1 MPHVSGHGRPGF
13 SPPASTPSPAFSPQD
28 MNIPEAPAP
37 SQNFGSNV
45 VIGGGGNPG
54 DAGGSTSDGFSGNP
68 FIIGGGGSGGTGGSG
83 GSGGDD
89 DQQTTNVVD
98 TETKVTPGPDTILK
112 NVFNFGTGLAI
123 GNPLVNFGINTLKSF
138 NSNNRFYDKVLEGG
152 LSGIDRNDQVTLA
165 NLIARGADERTLK
178 EFIDKRNLSPDER
191 INLSND
197 IKSLRDR
204 IVDRDYEGLVEQYQ
218 EGKPDTFGENL
229 AQLAGKFD
237 RKSGLTR
244 EDLRDELGPEGE
256 AYLKAT
262 NPQLYYS
269 FTDPQTSQGIAEL
282 ASQSFVNTGDRV
294 ADRRYNARIMEA
306 RAKEMDRQTRQD
318 ANMGQSSPAF
328 TQPGGPA
335 QPPGTN
341 PPGTPPPTTPPQQP
355 SPPFVPFPSTG
366 IASIFDP
373 KFMGPSFDPRNMA
386 DYGRRGIGNR
396 AFDQF
401 YKNLNLFPRA

>member
-1 MPHVSGHGRPGF
+1 MPHVPGHGRPGF

-28 MNIPEAPAP
+28 MNIPPASPPAFSPQDMNIPPASPPPRGPVGGPPPP
-37 SQNFGSNV
+37 SGGDGGD
-45 VIGGGGNPG
+45 GGGG
-54 DAGGSTSDGFSGNP
+54 
-68 FIIGGGGSGGTGGSG
+68 GGGG
-83 GSGGDD
+83 DD
-89 DQQTTNVVD
+89 NQQTTNVVD
-98 TETKVTPGPDTILK
+98 TETKVTPGPDTILE
-112 NVFNFGTGLAI
+112 NVFNFGTGLVI
-123 GNPLVNFGINTLKSF
+123 GNPLVNFGINTLKGF
-138 NSNNRFYDKVLEGG
+138 NSTNRFYDKVLEGG

-165 NLIARGADERTLK
+165 NLIAQGADERTLK
-178 EFIDKRNLSPDER
+178 EFIDKRNLSPKER
-191 INLSND
+191 IDLSND
-197 IKSLRDR
+197 IKFLRDR

-244 EDLRDELGPEGE
+244 EDLIDELGPEGE

-328 TQPGGPA
+328 TPPGGPA
-335 QPPGTN
+335 QPPAT
-341 PPGTPPPTTPPQQP
+341 PPGGGTPPPTTPPQQP

-401 YKNLNLFPRA
+401 YKNLSLFPRA

>member
-1 MPHVSGHGRPGF
+1 MPHVPGHGRQGF

-28 MNIPEAPAP
+28 MNIPPASPPAFSPQDMNIPPASPPPQGPVGGPPPP
-37 SQNFGSNV
+37 SSS
-45 VIGGGGNPG
+45 P
-54 DAGGSTSDGFSGNP
+54 P
-68 FIIGGGGSGGTGGSG
+68 P
-83 GSGGDD
+83 SGGDGGDGD
-89 DQQTTNVVD
+89 DNQQTTNVVD

-123 GNPLVNFGINTLKSF
+123 GNPLVNFGINTLKGF
-138 NSNNRFYDKVLEGG
+138 NSNNKFYDKVLEGG

-165 NLIARGADERTLK
+165 NLIAQGADERTLK

-197 IKSLRDR
+197 IKFLRDQ
-204 IVDRDYEGLVEQYQ
+204 IIDRDYEGLVEQYQ
-218 EGKPDTFGENL
+218 EGRPDTFGENL

-269 FTDPQTSQGIAEL
+269 FTDPQTSQGIADL

-318 ANMGQSSPAF
+318 ANMGQTSPAF
-328 TQPGGPA
+328 TQPIERPVLPSPGPR
-335 QPPGTN
+335 PPID
-341 PPGTPPPTTPPQQP
+341 PPPQQP

-401 YKNLNLFPRA
+401 YENLNLFPRA

>member
-1 MPHVSGHGRPGF
+1 MANG
-13 SPPASTPSPAFSPQD
+13 PAGMTTR
-28 MNIPEAPAP
+28 ERER
-37 SQNFGSNV
+37 SQNFGPNI
-45 VIGGGGNPG
+45 VIGGNPG
-54 DAGGSTSDGFSGNP
+54 DAGGSTSRPPQGP
-68 FIIGGGGSGGTGGSG
+68 VGGPPPPSSPPPPP
-83 GSGGDD
+83 SDDDD
-89 DQQTTNVVD
+89 DQQTTNIFTDPETGKSGID
-98 TETKVTPGPDTILK
+98 TALE
-112 NVFNFGTGLAI
+112 NVFKLGSGLVI
-123 GNPLVNFGINTLKSF
+123 GNPLVSFGIGALKGF
-138 NSNNRFYDKVLEGG
+138 NDTNRFYDKVLEDG

-165 NLIARGADERTLK
+165 NLIAQGADERTLK

-191 INLSND
+191 INLSSD
-197 IKSLRDR
+197 IKFLRDQ

-282 ASQSFVNTGDRV
+282 ASVSLQGLSNSPE
-294 ADRRYNARIMEA
+294 DRRFAARIMEA

-318 ANMGQSSPAF
+318 ANMGQSFP

-335 QPPGTN
+335 QPPAT
-341 PPGTPPPTTPPQQP
+341 PPGGGTPPPTTPPQQP

-373 KFMGPSFDPRNMA
+373 RFMGPSFDPRNMA

-401 YKNLNLFPRA
+401 YENLNLFPRA

>member
-1 MPHVSGHGRPGF
+1 MPHRPGHNRF
-13 SPPASTPSPAFSPQD
+13 GSSTGTTGGPAGMGSPP
-28 MNIPEAPAP
+28 P

-45 VIGGGGNPG
+45 VIGGNPG
-54 DAGGSTSDGFSGNP
+54 DAGGSTSGPPQGPVGGPPPPAPPPPSGGD
-68 FIIGGGGSGGTGGSG
+68 GGGG
-83 GSGGDD
+83 DD
-89 DQQTTNVVD
+89 SQQTTNIFTD
-98 TETKVTPGPDTILK
+98 PDTGKSGIDTALE
-112 NVFNFGTGLAI
+112 NVFNLGTGLVI
-123 GNPLVNFGINTLKSF
+123 GNPLVNFGINTLKGF
-138 NSNNRFYDKVLEGG
+138 NSTNRFYDKVLEGG
-152 LSGIDRNDQVTLA
+152 LSGIDRNDQVILA
-165 NLIARGADERTLK
+165 NLIAQGADETTLK

-197 IKSLRDR
+197 IKFLRDQ
-204 IVDRDYEGLVEQYQ
+204 IIDRDYEGLVEQYQ

-244 EDLRDELGPEGE
+244 EDLIDELGPEGE

-269 FTDPQTSQGIAEL
+269 FTDPQTSQGIADL
-282 ASQSFVNTGDRV
+282 ASVSLQGLSNSPE
-294 ADRRYNARIMEA
+294 DRRFAARIMEA
-306 RAKEMDRQTRQD
+306 RALAADKRSREN
-318 ANMGQSSPAF
+318 ANMGQSFP

-341 PPGTPPPTTPPQQP
+341 PPGTPPPPTTPPQQP

-401 YKNLNLFPRA
+401 YENLNLFPRA

>member
-28 MNIPEAPAP
+28 MNIPPASPPAFSPQDMNIPPASPPPQGPVGGPPPP
-37 SQNFGSNV
+37 SPSPPPSGEDGGD
-45 VIGGGGNPG
+45 GGGG
-54 DAGGSTSDGFSGNP
+54 
-68 FIIGGGGSGGTGGSG
+68 
-83 GSGGDD
+83 DD
-89 DQQTTNVVD
+89 NQQTTNIFTD
-98 TETKVTPGPDTILK
+98 PDTGKSGIDTALK

-165 NLIARGADERTLK
+165 NLIAQGADERTLK
-178 EFIDKRNLSPDER
+178 EFINKRNLSPDER

-218 EGKPDTFGENL
+218 EGRPDTFGENL

-282 ASQSFVNTGDRV
+282 ANVSLQGLSNSPE
-294 ADRRYNARIMEA
+294 DRRFAARIMEA

-328 TQPGGPA
+328 TQPIERPVPPLPGPR
-335 QPPGTN
+335 PPMD
-341 PPGTPPPTTPPQQP
+341 PPPQQP

>member
-28 MNIPEAPAP
+28 MNIPPASPPAFSPQDMNIPPASPPPQGPVGGPPPP
-37 SQNFGSNV
+37 SPSPPPSGGD
-45 VIGGGGNPG
+45 GGG
-54 DAGGSTSDGFSGNP
+54 
-68 FIIGGGGSGGTGGSG
+68 
-83 GSGGDD
+83 GGDD
-89 DQQTTNVVD
+89 DQQTTNIFTDPETGKSGID
-98 TETKVTPGPDTILK
+98 TALE
-112 NVFNFGTGLAI
+112 NVFKLGSGLVI
-123 GNPLVNFGINTLKSF
+123 GNPLVSFGIGALKGF
-138 NSNNRFYDKVLEGG
+138 NDTNRFYEKVKEGR

-165 NLIARGADERTLK
+165 NLIAQGADERTLK

-197 IKSLRDR
+197 IKFLRDR

-269 FTDPQTSQGIAEL
+269 FIDPQTSQGIAEL

-318 ANMGQSSPAF
+318 ANMGQPSLKLPDPRVP
-328 TQPGGPA
+328 TVPPLPGPR
-335 QPPGTN
+335 PPID
-341 PPGTPPPTTPPQQP
+341 PPPQQP

-373 KFMGPSFDPRNMA
+373 RFMGPSFDPRNMA

-401 YKNLNLFPRA
+401 YENLNLFPRA

>member
-1 MPHVSGHGRPGF
+1 MPHVPGHGTQRRTYEARG
-13 SPPASTPSPAFSPQD
+13 QD
-28 MNIPEAPAP
+28 
-37 SQNFGSNV
+37 FGSNV
-45 VIGGGGNPG
+45 VIGGNPG
-54 DAGGSTSDGFSGNP
+54 DAGGSTSGPPQGPVGGPLPPAPPPPQGPVGGPPPPSPSPPPSGGD
-68 FIIGGGGSGGTGGSG
+68 GGGGD
-83 GSGGDD
+83 DD
-89 DQQTTNVVD
+89 DQQTTNIFTD
-98 TETKVTPGPDTILK
+98 PDTGKSGIDTALE
-112 NVFNFGTGLAI
+112 NVFSLGTGLII
-123 GNPLVNFGINTLKSF
+123 GNPLVNFGINTLKGF
-138 NSNNRFYDKVLEGG
+138 NSNNKFYDKVLEGG

-165 NLIARGADERTLK
+165 NLIAQGADERTLK

-269 FTDPQTSQGIAEL
+269 FIDPQTSQGIAEL

-318 ANMGQSSPAF
+318 ANMGQPSLKLPDPRVP
-328 TQPGGPA
+328 TVPPLPGPR
-335 QPPGTN
+335 PPID
-341 PPGTPPPTTPPQQP
+341 PPPQQP

-373 KFMGPSFDPRNMA
+373 RFMGPSFDPRNMA

-401 YKNLNLFPRA
+401 YENLNLFPRA

>member
-1 MPHVSGHGRPGF
+1 MPHVPGHGRPGF

-28 MNIPEAPAP
+28 MNIQPASPPPQGPVGGPPPP
-37 SQNFGSNV
+37 SPSPPPQGPV
-45 VIGGGGNPG
+45 GGP
-54 DAGGSTSDGFSGNP
+54 P
-68 FIIGGGGSGGTGGSG
+68 PPPPP
-83 GSGGDD
+83 SGGDGGDGGGDGGGD
-89 DQQTTNVVD
+89 DNQQTTNIFTD
-98 TETKVTPGPDTILK
+98 PDTGKSEIDTALE
-112 NVFNFGTGLAI
+112 NVFKLGSGLVI
-123 GNPLVNFGINTLKSF
+123 GNPLVSFGIGALKGF
-138 NSNNRFYDKVLEGG
+138 NDNNRFYDKVLEGG

-191 INLSND
+191 INLSSD
-197 IKSLRDR
+197 IKFLRDQ

-282 ASQSFVNTGDRV
+282 ASVSLQGLSNSPE
-294 ADRRYNARIMEA
+294 DRRFAARIMEA

-318 ANMGQSSPAF
+318 ANMGQSFP

-335 QPPGTN
+335 QPPAT
-341 PPGTPPPTTPPQQP
+341 PPGGGTPPPTTPPQQP

-373 KFMGPSFDPRNMA
+373 RFMGPSFDPRNMA

-401 YKNLNLFPRA
+401 YENLNLFPRA

>member
-1 MPHVSGHGRPGF
+1 MANG
-13 SPPASTPSPAFSPQD
+13 PAGMTTR
-28 MNIPEAPAP
+28 ERER
-37 SQNFGSNV
+37 SQNFGPNV

-54 DAGGSTSDGFSGNP
+54 DAGGSTTGGFSGNP
-68 FIIGGGGSGGTGGSG
+68 FITGGGGTGGTG
-83 GSGGDD
+83 GGGDD
-89 DQQTTNVVD
+89 DNNQQTTNVVD

-112 NVFNFGTGLAI
+112 NAFNFGTGLAI
-123 GNPLVNFGINTLKSF
+123 GNPLVTLGINTLKGF
-138 NSNNRFYDKVLEGG
+138 NDTNRFYDKVLEGR

-165 NLIARGADERTLK
+165 NLVAQGADERTLK
-178 EFIDKRNLSPDER
+178 EFIDKRNLSPSER
-191 INLSND
+191 IDLSND
-197 IKSLRDR
+197 IKFLRDR

-269 FTDPQTSQGIAEL
+269 FIDPQTSQGIAEL

-335 QPPGTN
+335 QPPAT
-341 PPGTPPPTTPPQQP
+341 PPGGGTPPPTTPPQQP

-401 YKNLNLFPRA
+401 YENLNLFPRA

>member
-1 MPHVSGHGRPGF
+1 MANG
-13 SPPASTPSPAFSPQD
+13 PAGMTTR
-28 MNIPEAPAP
+28 ERER
-37 SQNFGSNV
+37 SQNFGPNI
-45 VIGGGGNPG
+45 VIGGNPG
-54 DAGGSTSDGFSGNP
+54 DAGGSTSRPPQGP
-68 FIIGGGGSGGTGGSG
+68 VGGPPPPAPPPPQGPVGGPPPPSSPPPPP
-83 GSGGDD
+83 SDDDD
-89 DQQTTNVVD
+89 DQQTTNIFTD
-98 TETKVTPGPDTILK
+98 PDTGKSGIDTALK

-138 NSNNRFYDKVLEGG
+138 NSNNKFYDKVLEGG

-165 NLIARGADERTLK
+165 NLIAQGADERTLK

-197 IKSLRDR
+197 IKFLRDQ
-204 IVDRDYEGLVEQYQ
+204 IIDRDYEGLVEQYQ

-244 EDLRDELGPEGE
+244 DDLIDELGPEGE

-318 ANMGQSSPAF
+318 ANMP
-328 TQPGGPA
+328 QPSMPRPKFPPDPDLKLPMPMPRPGPID
-335 QPPGTN
+335 P
-341 PPGTPPPTTPPQQP
+341 PPQQP

-401 YKNLNLFPRA
+401 YQNLNLFPRA

>member
-1 MPHVSGHGRPGF
+1 MPHVPGHGRPGF

-28 MNIPEAPAP
+28 MNIQPASPPPQGPVGGPPPP
-37 SQNFGSNV
+37 SPSPPPQGPV
-45 VIGGGGNPG
+45 GGP
-54 DAGGSTSDGFSGNP
+54 P
-68 FIIGGGGSGGTGGSG
+68 PPPPP
-83 GSGGDD
+83 SGGDGGDGGGDGGGD
-89 DQQTTNVVD
+89 DNQQTTNIFTD
-98 TETKVTPGPDTILK
+98 PDTGKSEIDTALE
-112 NVFNFGTGLAI
+112 NVFKLGSGLVI
-123 GNPLVNFGINTLKSF
+123 GNPLVSFGIGALKGF
-138 NSNNRFYDKVLEGG
+138 NDNNRFYDKVLEGG

-191 INLSND
+191 INLSSD
-197 IKSLRDR
+197 IKFLRDQ

-269 FTDPQTSQGIAEL
+269 FTDPQTSQGIADL
-282 ASQSFVNTGDRV
+282 ASVSLQGLSNSPE
-294 ADRRYNARIMEA
+294 DRRFAARIMEA

-318 ANMGQSSPAF
+318 ANMGQSFP

-335 QPPGTN
+335 QPPAT
-341 PPGTPPPTTPPQQP
+341 PPGGGTPPPTTPPQQP

-373 KFMGPSFDPRNMA
+373 RFMGPSFDPRNMA

-401 YKNLNLFPRA
+401 YENLNLFPRA

>member
-1 MPHVSGHGRPGF
+1 MPHVPGHGRPGF

-28 MNIPEAPAP
+28 MNIQPASPPPQGPVGGPPPP
-37 SQNFGSNV
+37 SPSPPPQGPV
-45 VIGGGGNPG
+45 GGP
-54 DAGGSTSDGFSGNP
+54 P
-68 FIIGGGGSGGTGGSG
+68 PPPPP
-83 GSGGDD
+83 SGGDGGDGGGDGGGD
-89 DQQTTNVVD
+89 DNQQTTNIFTD
-98 TETKVTPGPDTILK
+98 PDTGKSEIDTALE
-112 NVFNFGTGLAI
+112 NVFKLGSGLVI
-123 GNPLVNFGINTLKSF
+123 GNPLVSFGIGALKGF
-138 NSNNRFYDKVLEGG
+138 NDNNRFYDKVLEGG

-165 NLIARGADERTLK
+165 NLIAQGADERTLK

-197 IKSLRDR
+197 IKFLRDQ

-282 ASQSFVNTGDRV
+282 ASVSLQGLSNSPE
-294 ADRRYNARIMEA
+294 DRRFAARIMEA

-318 ANMGQSSPAF
+318 ANMGQSFP

-335 QPPGTN
+335 QPPAT
-341 PPGTPPPTTPPQQP
+341 PPGGGTPPPTTPPQQP

-373 KFMGPSFDPRNMA
+373 RFMGPSFDPRNMA

-401 YKNLNLFPRA
+401 YENLNLFPRA

>member
-1 MPHVSGHGRPGF
+1 M
-13 SPPASTPSPAFSPQD
+13 
-28 MNIPEAPAP
+28 I
-37 SQNFGSNV
+37 
-45 VIGGGGNPG
+45 
-54 DAGGSTSDGFSGNP
+54 
-68 FIIGGGGSGGTGGSG
+68 
-83 GSGGDD
+83 
-89 DQQTTNVVD
+89 
-98 TETKVTPGPDTILK
+98 
-112 NVFNFGTGLAI
+112 
-123 GNPLVNFGINTLKSF
+123 
-138 NSNNRFYDKVLEGG
+138 
-152 LSGIDRNDQVTLA
+152 
-165 NLIARGADERTLK
+165 
-178 EFIDKRNLSPDER
+178 
-191 INLSND
+191 
-197 IKSLRDR
+197 
-204 IVDRDYEGLVEQYQ
+204 
-218 EGKPDTFGENL
+218 
-229 AQLAGKFD
+229 
-237 RKSGLTR
+237 
-244 EDLRDELGPEGE
+244 DELGPEGE

-318 ANMGQSSPAF
+318 ANMGQTSPAF

-335 QPPGTN
+335 QPPAT
-341 PPGTPPPTTPPQQP
+341 PPGGGTPPPTTPPQQP

-401 YKNLNLFPRA
+401 YENLNLFPRA

>member
-28 MNIPEAPAP
+28 MNIPPASPPPQGPVGGPPPP
-37 SQNFGSNV
+37 SSPPPPQGPV
-45 VIGGGGNPG
+45 GGPPPP
-54 DAGGSTSDGFSGNP
+54 SSPPPPPPSDD
-68 FIIGGGGSGGTGGSG
+68 
-83 GSGGDD
+83 DD

-123 GNPLVNFGINTLKSF
+123 GNPLVTLGINTLKGF
-138 NSNNRFYDKVLEGG
+138 NDTNRFYDKVLEGG

-165 NLIARGADERTLK
+165 NLIAQGADERTLK

-197 IKSLRDR
+197 IKFLREQ

-218 EGKPDTFGENL
+218 EGRPDTFGESL

-269 FTDPQTSQGIAEL
+269 FIDPQTSQGIAEL

-318 ANMGQSSPAF
+318 ANMGQPSLKLPDPRVP
-328 TQPGGPA
+328 TVPPLPGPR
-335 QPPGTN
+335 PPVD
-341 PPGTPPPTTPPQQP
+341 PPPQQP

-373 KFMGPSFDPRNMA
+373 RFMGPSFDPRNMA

-401 YKNLNLFPRA
+401 YENLNLFPRA

>member
-1 MPHVSGHGRPGF
+1 
-13 SPPASTPSPAFSPQD
+13 STPSPAFSPQD
-28 MNIPEAPAP
+28 MNIPPASPPAFSPQDMNIPPASPPPQGPVGGPPPP
-37 SQNFGSNV
+37 SSS
-45 VIGGGGNPG
+45 P
-54 DAGGSTSDGFSGNP
+54 P
-68 FIIGGGGSGGTGGSG
+68 P
-83 GSGGDD
+83 SGGDGGDGD
-89 DQQTTNVVD
+89 DNQQTTNVVD

-123 GNPLVNFGINTLKSF
+123 GNPLVNFGINTLKGF
-138 NSNNRFYDKVLEGG
+138 NSNNKFYDKVLEGG

-165 NLIARGADERTLK
+165 NLIAQGADERTLK

-197 IKSLRDR
+197 IKFLRDQ
-204 IVDRDYEGLVEQYQ
+204 IIDRDYEGLVEQYQ
-218 EGKPDTFGENL
+218 EGRPDTFGENL

-269 FTDPQTSQGIAEL
+269 FTDPQTSQGIADL

-318 ANMGQSSPAF
+318 ANMGQTSPAF
-328 TQPGGPA
+328 TQP
-335 QPPGTN
+335 
-341 PPGTPPPTTPPQQP
+341 
-355 SPPFVPFPSTG
+355 
-366 IASIFDP
+366 I
-373 KFMGPSFDPRNMA
+373 
-386 DYGRRGIGNR
+386 
-396 AFDQF
+396 
-401 YKNLNLFPRA
+401 

>member
-1 MPHVSGHGRPGF
+1 MANG
-13 SPPASTPSPAFSPQD
+13 PAGMTTR
-28 MNIPEAPAP
+28 ERER
-37 SQNFGSNV
+37 SQNFGPNI
-45 VIGGGGNPG
+45 VIGGNPG
-54 DAGGSTSDGFSGNP
+54 DAGGSTSRPPQGP
-68 FIIGGGGSGGTGGSG
+68 VGGPPPPAPPPPQGPVGGPPPPSSPPPPP
-83 GSGGDD
+83 SDDDD
-89 DQQTTNVVD
+89 DQQTTNIFTD
-98 TETKVTPGPDTILK
+98 PDTGESGIDTALK

-123 GNPLVNFGINTLKSF
+123 GNPLVNFGINTLKGF
-138 NSNNRFYDKVLEGG
+138 NSNNKFYDKVLEGG

-165 NLIARGADERTLK
+165 NLIAQGADERTLK

-197 IKSLRDR
+197 IKFLRDQ
-204 IVDRDYEGLVEQYQ
+204 IIDRDYEGLVEQYQ

-269 FTDPQTSQGIAEL
+269 FTDPQTSQGIADL
-282 ASQSFVNTGDRV
+282 ASVSLQGLSNSPE
-294 ADRRYNARIMEA
+294 DRRFAARIMEA

-318 ANMGQSSPAF
+318 ANMGQTSPAF

-335 QPPGTN
+335 QPPAT
-341 PPGTPPPTTPPQQP
+341 PPGGGTPPPTTPPQQP

-373 KFMGPSFDPRNMA
+373 RFMGPSFDPRNMA

-401 YKNLNLFPRA
+401 YENLNLFPRA